1 MSSIIAMDIEQIRKV
16 FSVCGILLQY
26 PDVTWHNSKT
36 EFAKSIKE
44 IPHRQIVVLLEKFL
58 VLTNEMPDEEFTEN
72 YVREFD
78 FSKNTNFYL
87 TYYNQGEQRERGLEI
102 LSLKEQYMAAGFDVN
117 SIELPDYLPV
127 LLEFA
132 SIAPKENVKEVLK
145 VYTKHIEELRKR
157 LIDDNSFYT
166 FIFDAILIA
175 IELFVERRE

>member
-1 MSSIIAMDIEQIRKV
+1 MPAITTMDTEQLRKA
-16 FSVCGILLQY
+16 FAICGILLQY
-26 PDVTWHNSKT
+26 PDENWHNAKT
-36 EFAKSIKE
+36 EFAEIIKE
-44 IPHRQIVVLLEKFL
+44 IPHRQIVALLEKFL
-58 VLTNEMPDEEFTEN
+58 LSTNEMSDEDFTEN

-102 LSLKEQYMAAGFDVN
+102 LLLKEQYMAAGFDVN
-117 SIELPDYLPV
+117 AIELPDYLPV

-157 LIDDNSFYT
+157 LIEDNSFYT